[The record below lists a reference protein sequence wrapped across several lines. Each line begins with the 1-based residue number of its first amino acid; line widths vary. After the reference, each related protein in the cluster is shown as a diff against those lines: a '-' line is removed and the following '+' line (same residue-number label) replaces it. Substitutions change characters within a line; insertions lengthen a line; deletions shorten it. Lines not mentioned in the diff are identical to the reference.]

1 MERVIEIDLF
11 NKDDLYEKYNKKNV
25 SRDLIDYIVKTAM
38 FFGKKDKIKIVF
50 NDSLNENVDYIELFK
65 KTIQDEYN
73 YSLRKHRYNN
83 IMQIIYLLLGI
94 LILFI
99 SNFLDN
105 SIIFQ
110 ELLIIGGWVLIW
122 EMIELEIFT
131 DLEEQKKRRILKRL
145 LNSEII
151 ERDI

>member
-1 MERVIEIDLF
+1 
-11 NKDDLYEKYNKKNV
+11 
-25 SRDLIDYIVKTAM
+25 M

-83 IMQIIYLLLGI
+83 IMQIIYLILGI

>member
-110 ELLIIGGWVLIW
+110 ELLVIGGWVLIW

>member
-83 IMQIIYLLLGI
+83 IMQIIYLILGI